1 MAALVK
7 APSSRPAHAQAPF
20 GEFRGVHSP
29 AASRSPG
36 PGRLPSGSAL
46 LEPPPGGQDDALDE
60 LLLGPQV
67 RPADGPQPGDERRLL
82 LLLEPRAEL
91 GPGPPPHLRP
101 EGVVAGVALPRR
113 RPGAAHAEA
122 PEARVRRQRLWRRG
136 QEGHSER
143 RPGRLARIVGGGHL
157 HGRRGLLPKSG
168 HLLELLLGKDVRRE
182 LLDVDEPMQLL
193 AVVGLQDRDGQR
205 AAVGR
210 VDRGHDVPAHGGRLP
225 LLRGQ
230 PLELEPAAARRRA
243 ERGRPQAAGGTGRL
257 LPGEA
262 PLAELLGL
270 ADELNCMGDGV

>member
-91 GPGPPPHLRP
+91 GPAPPPHLRP
-101 EGVVAGVALPRR
+101 KGVVAGIAPPWR
-113 RPGAAHAEA
+113 RPSAALAGA
-122 PEARVRRQRLWRRG
+122 PEARVHRQRLWCRG
-136 QEGHSER
+136 RKGHIEH
-143 RPGRLARIVGGGHL
+143 RPGRLARVVDGSHL
-157 HGRRGLLPKSG
+157 HRCRSLLPKPG
-168 HLLELLLGKDVRRE
+168 HLLEFLLGKDVRRE
-182 LLDVDEPMQLL
+182 LLDVDKPMQLL
-193 AVVGLQDRDGQR
+193 AEVWFQ
-205 AAVGR
+205 
-210 VDRGHDVPAHGGRLP
+210 GHDG
-225 LLRGQ
+225 
-230 PLELEPAAARRRA
+230 
-243 ERGRPQAAGGTGRL
+243 
-257 LPGEA
+257 
-262 PLAELLGL
+262 
-270 ADELNCMGDGV
+270 